1 MNLTRRTQECL
12 QNNLTLEDALPT
24 KMPVYVNSSAYLFGA
39 VALSG
44 LALLILTGVV
54 MSIFGPAW
62 YHVSRAGLFVNS
74 LHFWSCQLF
83 FGSTIVHLIVKY
95 LMAAWRDSRW
105 FTWFIGVASFGVAVF
120 AGLTGYLSQTNW
132 DSQWIAVQSKDAM
145 NATGIGT
152 FFNTMNTGQMLTLHI
167 VVLPLVITAL
177 VGLHLFLIRR
187 ESPVK
192 PLPVK
197 EEKKP

>member
-1 MNLTRRTQECL
+1 MNLTRRTQEYL

-39 VALSG
+39 IALSG

-62 YHVSRAGLFVNS
+62 YHASRAGLFVNS

-83 FGSTIVHLIVKY
+83 FGSTVIHLIVKY

-105 FTWFIGVASFGVAVF
+105 FTWSVGVASFGVAVF

-145 NATGIGT
+145 NAAGIGT

-192 PLPVK
+192 PLPVE
-197 EEKKP
+197 EEKKK